1 MATMKESAPQPA
13 ATVHILLALADAP
26 LHGYGIMQEIL
37 DQTNGTYKLGPA
49 TLYDTLQR
57 MLDQGC
63 VSEAKSRA
71 GEDPRR
77 RYYKLNAAG
86 ADVLRNE
93 IARMEQ
99 VVRKGK
105 ARLAER
111 RA

>member
-1 MATMKESAPQPA
+1 MNDFPPQSA
-13 ATVHILLALADAP
+13 ATLHILLALAGTP
-26 LHGYGIMQEIL
+26 RHGYGIMQEIL

-57 MLDQGC
+57 MLDQGW
-63 VSEAKSRA
+63 VSEAKSPV

-77 RYYKLNAAG
+77 KYYKLNTAG
-86 ADVLRNE
+86 AAVLRSE

-111 RA
+111 RT